1 MPANLNAIAYRS
13 GANADL
19 IFARS
24 KPSFVNAAVLSAGA
38 EAALAV
44 PEGAS
49 VCIFSS
55 DGDYY
60 VRPDAAAAI
69 PAANVA
75 DGTAPELNPAQW
87 DVRDVQSLH
96 IIAPEDAVV
105 TLSFYR

>member
-1 MPANLNAIAYRS
+1 MPVNLNSISYRS

-24 KPSFVNAAVLSAGA
+24 KPTFVNAAVLSARA
-38 EAALAV
+38 EAAVAV
-44 PEGAS
+44 PAGAS
-49 VCIFSS
+49 VCIFSG

-60 VRPDAAAAI
+60 VRPDASAAV

-75 DGTAPELNPAQW
+75 DGSAPELNPAQW

-96 IIAPEDAVV
+96 IIAPDDAVV